1 MADVAGSAGPESGWV
16 EARDGE
22 RWYVICLQAEA
33 EREDDP
39 LDRQP
44 GEWLWTDWFSEE
56 HWRRERAIQGER
68 NWAALYQ
75 QRPKPAEGALIKRAW
90 IQRYSQ
96 APAGGRPT
104 DFLRIVQSWDTAYKD
119 TEINDPSVCTT
130 WGETRQGWYLL
141 HVHRDRHEYPALKRA
156 VASLAEQ
163 WQPHAILIEDKS
175 SGQSL
180 IQEMRGNF
188 AQPVIALEPE
198 GSKLDRLVSVSS
210 LYEAGLVHH
219 PEHGAWLMDYE
230 SELFGYPLT
239 THDDQV
245 DSTSQALNWMFSNR
259 GSYKAISAGD
269 QRAGL
274 AGGQNNDQRQGG
286 YGSIR
291 GGNNF
296 GGFF

>member
-1 MADVAGSAGPESGWV
+1 
-16 EARDGE
+16 
-22 RWYVICLQAEA
+22 
-33 EREDDP
+33 
-39 LDRQP
+39 
-44 GEWLWTDWFSEE
+44 LWTDWFSPE
-56 HWRRERAIQGER
+56 HWQRERRIQGAR

-75 QRPKPAEGALIKRAW
+75 QRPKPAEGALIKRDW
-90 IQRYSQ
+90 VQRYQQ
-96 APAGGRPT
+96 APAE
-104 DFLRIVQSWDTAYKD
+104 FLRIIQSWDTAYKD

-130 WGETRQGWYLL
+130 WGETRQGWYVLD
-141 HVHRDRHEYPALKRA
+141 VFRDRMEYPALKRA
-156 VASLAEQ
+156 VASKAEQ

-198 GSKLDRLVSVSS
+198 GSKLDRLVSCSS
-210 LYEAGLVHH
+210 LYEAGLVFH
-219 PEHGAWLMDYE
+219 PEHGPWLIDYE

-259 GSYKAISAGD
+259 GNYKHISAGD
-269 QRAGL
+269 TRAGL
-274 AGGQNNDQRQGG
+274 AGGHNNDQRHGG

>member
-1 MADVAGSAGPESGWV
+1 M
-16 EARDGE
+16 
-22 RWYVICLQAEA
+22 I
-33 EREDDP
+33 
-39 LDRQP
+39 
-44 GEWLWTDWFSEE
+44 
-56 HWRRERAIQGER
+56 
-68 NWAALYQ
+68 
-75 QRPKPAEGALIKRAW
+75 
-90 IQRYSQ
+90 
-96 APAGGRPT
+96 
-104 DFLRIVQSWDTAYKD
+104 QSWDTAYKD

-141 HVHRDRHEYPALKRA
+141 DVFRDRMEYPALKRA

-163 WQPHAILIEDKS
+163 WEPHAILIEDKS

-219 PEHGAWLMDYE
+219 PEHASWLMDYE

-245 DSTSQALNWMFSNR
+245 DSTSQALKWMFANR
-259 GSYKAISAGD
+259 GNYRAISAGD
-269 QRAGL
+269 TRAGL
-274 AGGQNNDQRQGG
+274 ADSNHDTQRSGG
-286 YGSIR
+286 YGSVR